1 MTSLAA
7 RLINETTFKGLYV
20 NCKLTDQSAADLN
33 KLVAQYL
40 PQDLLAPAYDYH
52 VTIMY
57 AKDFS
62 IDMMTAQQIASTSTI
77 AETPRT
83 GFCEEVVWW
92 AGHDNKGYVVCKVK
106 SDSLNAIHNK
116 WKDAGAKHSFED
128 YVAHITIATGLPDPE
143 TSDVKGGYRNLRLS
157 LRRAPITLTFQPEDI
172 APLNKD

>member
-7 RLINETTFKGLYV
+7 RLINETTFNGLYV
-20 NCKLTDQSAADLN
+20 NCKLTDQSAADLS
-33 KLVAQYL
+33 KLVAQFL
-40 PQDLLAPAYDYH
+40 PQDLRTPAHDYH

-57 AKDFS
+57 SKEFS
-62 IDMMTAQQIASTSTI
+62 IDMMAAQNIATTSTI

-92 AGHDNKGYVVCKVK
+92 AGHDNAGYVVCKVK
-106 SDSLNAIHNK
+106 SDSLNATHQK
-116 WKDAGAKHSFED
+116 WKDAGAKHSFDD

-143 TSDVKGGYRNLRLS
+143 TSDMKFAFRNLRLS
-157 LRRAPITLTFQPEDI
+157 LRRSPITLNFQPEEI